1 MELTIYTSN
10 NAGQASNCYYPNQR
24 IIQNKDEF
32 KKAVSL
38 DHVAA
43 NFKQSYRSN
52 QNFISS
58 DHICLDCDNEPSDNS
73 EDWITPEDILGIFDG
88 GSVDFATSNSHM

>member
-32 KKAVSL
+32 KRQSSRSRLLILSRATAVT
-38 DHVAA
+38 
-43 NFKQSYRSN
+43 KT
-52 QNFISS
+52 SS
-58 DHICLDCDNEPSDNS
+58 PLTTSVLTV
-73 EDWITPEDILGIFDG
+73 ITSPAITLRTG
-88 GSVDFATSNSHM
+88 

>member
-32 KKAVSL
+32 KKAV
-38 DHVAA
+38 
-43 NFKQSYRSN
+43 N
-52 QNFISS
+52 
-58 DHICLDCDNEPSDNS
+58 
-73 EDWITPEDILGIFDG
+73 GI
-88 GSVDFATSNSHM
+88 M